1 MTINRAR
8 EQPCASTIRGRRTR
22 ETATRLATSNGFRKY
37 PPAPTTSTTSYKL
50 DGPFLPRFLRPKAG
64 FPSLESIRSFVLVF
78 SKGHPQVRRSRPGLV
93 QNGAGFANVSAPKAN
108 DQWRI
113 VQSWGA
119 IEEEGTLEYERC

>member
-1 MTINRAR
+1 
-8 EQPCASTIRGRRTR
+8 
-22 ETATRLATSNGFRKY
+22 
-37 PPAPTTSTTSYKL
+37 
-50 DGPFLPRFLRPKAG
+50 G

-93 QNGAGFANVSAPKAN
+93 QNGAGFADVSAPKAN

-119 IEEEGTLEYERC
+119 IEEEGTLEYERCSTWVSAHVVSDSMKRRKQPRQHKSGSGEATYPCAPLCSLW